1 MKKIILSISLLVS
14 LINAET
20 FKVNDTKSFRKALEY
35 ASLNGQDDIIELDKG
50 VYKTTEDNKGHF
62 LFKDEETFGLIITS
76 KKDLKKEEVIL
87 DGDGLDKVLTVISSR
102 VNKSYITN
110 LQIKN
115 ISIKNGNNKIDQ
127 YSIETSGGISILG
140 DYFENILIENV
151 LFENNIVKNGGSG
164 AGMLF
169 NYSTDD
175 TKEIIIKDCIFKNN
189 KAIEGARGGALAF
202 DLFQKYHKTNI
213 KVINTVFEDN
223 YTDENAGAV
232 YFRSVNVPVVIE
244 KTLFKNNKAKKSG
257 GAIYYYRMSGRDS
270 NLIIKDSTFIENEAF
285 EEYKEIKKI
294 EIAGYTPFALAV
306 SVLAFRPYSG
316 GEGGAIHLHDVDTT
330 IINSK
335 FERNKAKV
343 NGIIYIEGK
352 GYLSVMNSDFFDNN
366 SENISSLIFSDSGF
380 HGLYIF
386 NSKILNNGIN
396 NNLPLI
402 SVLGSTD
409 EYNKIFVNNIFDNK
423 SNIEIF
429 AKVDKINSEDDTKV
443 WLYKNKINENKV
455 VMDKNGARISLRYN
469 NEDTFVTENTD
480 PFFIKLNEK
489 MLERFK
495 ERDLDK
501 FINLPTVGSSL

>member
-1 MKKIILSISLLVS
+1 MKKVILSISLLVS
-14 LINAET
+14 LISAET

-62 LFKDEETFGLIITS
+62 LFKDEEKFGLIITS
-76 KKDLKKEEVIL
+76 KENLNKEEVIL
-87 DGDGLDKVLTVISSR
+87 DGDGVDKVLTVISSQ

-110 LQIKN
+110 LEIKN

-151 LFENNIVKNGGSG
+151 LFEANIVKNNG
-164 AGMLF
+164 AGAGIGF
-169 NYSTDD
+169 NYSSND
-175 TKEIIIKDCIFKNN
+175 TKKIIIKDCIFRNN
-189 KAIEGARGGALAF
+189 KAIEGASGGALAF
-202 DLFQKYHKTNI
+202 NLFQKYHTTNI
-213 KVINTVFEDN
+213 KIINTVFEDN
-223 YTDENAGAV
+223 YTDESAGAI
-232 YFRSVNVPVVIE
+232 YFSSVNAPVVIE

-257 GAIYYYRMSGRDS
+257 GAIYYYRTFAGRDS
-270 NLIIKDSTFIENEAF
+270 NLIIKDSIFIENEAF

-306 SVLAFRPYSG
+306 SVLAFRPYNG
-316 GEGGAIHLHDVDTT
+316 GEGGAIHLHHVDTT

-343 NGIIYIEGK
+343 NGIIYVEGE

-366 SENISSLIFSDSGF
+366 SENISSLIFSDSAF

-402 SVLGSTD
+402 SVLGRDD
-409 EYNKIFVNNIFDNK
+409 ESNKIFVNNIFDNK

-429 AKVDKINSEDDTKV
+429 AKVYESDTKV

-455 VMDKNGARISLRYN
+455 VMDKNGARISLRHN

-480 PFFIKLNEK
+480 DFFIKLNEK
-489 MLERFK
+489 MLKRFK

-501 FINLPTVGSSL
+501 FIDLTRVGSSL